1 MMLAKMLHGSD
12 YPGILLLAFLLSSI
26 AQAEDLGDLDC
37 VIEPHMVVDLSSRVD
52 GIVESLEVQRGEL
65 IEKDQVLVLLESE
78 VERAA
83 VAETQARAEAMAEIL
98 SSNVSLEFS
107 QRRKDRL
114 EELHRSQALSS
125 DQMDEMATETELTE
139 LQLRQAR
146 ENKNIAALELRRAR
160 QILKRHTIRSPIR
173 GIVVQRYL
181 SPGESVEEEPIMR
194 LAQIDPL
201 RVEVIVPVSAFGS
214 IKTGQSALIY
224 PESPMDG
231 QYAAKVTIVDGVA
244 DAASGTFRVRLG
256 LPNKDYSLP
265 SGLKCRVS
273 FLPYEELPNTQL
285 AESTPAPELPDA
297 FPEETAL
304 DDAKVTAVAK
314 IESTPESRAGPV
326 PGRVL
331 TAAAAP
337 ESSGAMQCQT
347 IGPLK
352 NAPEADRVM
361 AAIADQATQIGVR
374 EVNQASADEYLILS
388 PPQSSTQEAQLLTDQ
403 MKTAGFEDFYI
414 FNRGPHKGR
423 VSLGLYR
430 DKVIAEEKR
439 SWLAKIGF
447 ESELVPRRK
456 AHPRFWLDVE
466 LRPRITAL
474 DLGEATESL
483 GRADLATT
491 PCNIVTAG
499 Q

>member
-1 MMLAKMLHGSD
+1 MLVKMLHVSAF
-12 YPGILLLAFLLSSI
+12 PRMLLLAFLFSL
-26 AQAEDLGDLDC
+26 AVQAEDLGDLDC

-65 IEKDQVLVLLESE
+65 IEKDQVLVLLESD

-107 QRRKDRL
+107 QRRRDRL

-125 DQMDEMATETELTE
+125 DQMDEMVTETKLTQ

-146 ENKNIAALELRRAR
+146 ESKNIAELELRRAR
-160 QILKRHTIRSPIR
+160 HILKRHTIRSPIR

-181 SPGESVEEEPIMR
+181 APGESVEEEPIMR

-201 RVEVIVPVSAFGS
+201 RVEIIVPVQAFGT
-214 IKTGQSALIY
+214 IKVGQSALVY

-231 QYAAKVTIVDGVA
+231 QYPAKVTIVDGVA

-256 LPNKDYSLP
+256 LPNEDYALP
-265 SGLKCRVS
+265 SGLKCSVS
-273 FLPYEELPNTQL
+273 FLPYKEIPDTQL
-285 AESTPAPELPDA
+285 AESAPEPVLPEPEEVTTFAAIQEPEPDA
-297 FPEETAL
+297 VADPAL
-304 DDAKVTAVAK
+304 TAVT
-314 IESTPESRAGPV
+314 TPD
-326 PGRVL
+326 
-331 TAAAAP
+331 
-337 ESSGAMQCQT
+337 SSDAMQCQT

-352 NAPEADRVM
+352 NAPEADGVM
-361 AAIADQATQIGVR
+361 AAIAGQATQIGVR

-388 PPQSSTQEAQLLTDQ
+388 PPQPSMQEAQLLTEQ

-414 FNRGPHKGR
+414 FRRGPHKGR

-439 SWLAKIGF
+439 TWLANIGF

-456 AHPRFWLDVE
+456 AQSRFWLDVE
-466 LRPRITAL
+466 LLPRITAL
-474 DLGEATESL
+474 DLGEATELL
-483 GRADLATT
+483 GRSDLATT
-491 PCNIVTAG
+491 PCDIVTAR

>member
-1 MMLAKMLHGSD
+1 MLVKMLHVSAF
-12 YPGILLLAFLLSSI
+12 PRMLLLAFLFSL
-26 AQAEDLGDLDC
+26 AVQAEDLGDLDC

-65 IEKDQVLVLLESE
+65 IEKDQVLVLLESD

-98 SSNVSLEFS
+98 SSNVSLKFS
-107 QRRKDRL
+107 QRRRDRL

-125 DQMDEMATETELTE
+125 DQMDQMATETKLTQ
-139 LQLRQAR
+139 LQLQQAR
-146 ENKNIAALELRRAR
+146 ENKNIAELELRRAR
-160 QILKRHTIRSPIR
+160 HILKRHTIRSPIR

-201 RVEVIVPVSAFGS
+201 RVEVIVPVRAFGT
-214 IKTGQSALIY
+214 IKVGQSALVY
-224 PESPMDG
+224 PELPMDG
-231 QYAAKVTIVDGVA
+231 QYPAKVTIVDGVA

-256 LPNKDYSLP
+256 LPNEDYALP

-273 FLPYEELPNTQL
+273 FLPYKEIPDTRL
-285 AESTPAPELPDA
+285 AESTPEPVSSEPEEVTTFAAIQEPEPDA
-297 FPEETAL
+297 VADPAP
-304 DDAKVTAVAK
+304 TAVT
-314 IESTPESRAGPV
+314 TPD
-326 PGRVL
+326 
-331 TAAAAP
+331 
-337 ESSGAMQCQT
+337 SSDAMQCQT

-361 AAIADQATQIGVR
+361 AAIAGQATQIGIR
-374 EVNQASADEYLILS
+374 EVNQASANEYLILS
-388 PPQSSTQEAQLLTDQ
+388 PPQPSMEEAQLLTEQ

-414 FNRGPHKGR
+414 FSRGPHKGR

-439 SWLAKIGF
+439 TWLANIGF

-456 AHPRFWLDVE
+456 AQPRFWLDVE
-466 LRPRITAL
+466 LLPRITAL

-483 GRADLATT
+483 GRSDLATM
-491 PCNIVTAG
+491 PCDIVTAG